1 MGNKEKMNLF
11 TISDLT
17 KEYGEGN
24 AKITA
29 LKKINLAVPESKFIV
44 ILGASGSGKSTLLNM
59 LGCMDSPTSGKI
71 KFYDADITEFTKRQM
86 TAFRRQNIGF
96 VFQSYNLLP
105 DLTALENVEFSTEL
119 AGLSRADAEHA
130 LHTVGLSDRMNH
142 YPAELSGG
150 EQQRVS
156 IARAIA
162 KNPKVLLC
170 DEPTGSLDFNT
181 GVMILDALK
190 QIHKNKQN
198 SVLLIT
204 HNQEIAKI
212 ADTVITLGSGEIL
225 KIFENASPLSP
236 SEVTW

>member
-1 MGNKEKMNLF
+1 MNLF
-11 TISDLT
+11 TISELS
-17 KEYGEGN
+17 KEYGEGG
-24 AKITA
+24 AKVVA
-29 LKKINLAVPESKFIV
+29 LNKISLTIPQSKFIV

-59 LGCMDSPTSGKI
+59 LGCMDRPSAGAIRFHDT
-71 KFYDADITEFTKRQM
+71 DITAFNKKQM
-86 TAFRRQNIGF
+86 TGFRGEHIGF

-119 AGLSRADAEHA
+119 SGLSRSEAETA
-130 LHTVGLSDRMNH
+130 LGMVGLTDRINH

-170 DEPTGSLDFNT
+170 DEPTGALDYNT
-181 GVMILDALK
+181 GIMVLDVLK
-190 QIHKNKQN
+190 QIHREKKT

-212 ADTVITLGSGEIL
+212 ADIVITLRSGEIL
-225 KIFENASPLSP
+225 SISENEAPLLP
-236 SEVTW
+236 AEVTW

>member
-1 MGNKEKMNLF
+1 MNLF
-11 TISDLT
+11 TITNLT

-24 AKITA
+24 AKVTA
-29 LKKINLAVPESKFIV
+29 LDAVNLMIPEGKFTV

-59 LGCMDSPTSGKI
+59 LGCMDRPTSGEI
-71 KFYDADITEFTKRQM
+71 KFHDTDITAFSKHKM
-86 TAFRRQNIGF
+86 THFRGENIGF

-119 AGLSRADAEHA
+119 AGLSRKDAESA
-130 LHTVGLSDRMNH
+130 LSAVGLAERINH

-170 DEPTGSLDFNT
+170 DEPTGALDFNT
-181 GVMILDALK
+181 GIMVLEALK
-190 QIHKNKQN
+190 KIHKERNS

-212 ADTVITLGSGEIL
+212 ADFVITLRSGEVQSITD
-225 KIFENASPLSP
+225 NSAPLSP

>member
-1 MGNKEKMNLF
+1 MNLF
-11 TISDLT
+11 TISNLT
-17 KEYGEGN
+17 KEYGEGG
-24 AKITA
+24 AKVVA
-29 LKKINLAVPESKFIV
+29 LNNIGLSIPAGRFIV

-59 LGCMDSPTSGKI
+59 LGCMDRPTAGTI
-71 KFYDADITEFTKRQM
+71 RFHDTDITAFNKRQM
-86 TAFRRQNIGF
+86 TAFRGEHIGF

-119 AGLSRADAEHA
+119 SGLTCAEAETA
-130 LHTVGLSDRMNH
+130 LRLVGLSDRINH

-170 DEPTGSLDFNT
+170 DEPTGALDFNT
-181 GVMILDALK
+181 GIMVLEVLK
-190 QIHKNKQN
+190 QIHRERKT

-212 ADTVITLGSGEIL
+212 ADMVITLRNGEIQAVSKNEL
-225 KIFENASPLSP
+225 PLSP
-236 SEVTW
+236 AEVTW

>member
-1 MGNKEKMNLF
+1 MNLF

-24 AKITA
+24 AKIIA
-29 LKKINLAVPESKFIV
+29 LKKIALTIPKEKFVV
-44 ILGASGSGKSTLLNM
+44 ILGASGSGKSTMLNM
-59 LGCMDSPTSGKI
+59 LGCMDKATSGTI
-71 KFYDADITEFTKRQM
+71 QFMGVETTTFNKRQM
-86 TAFRRQNIGF
+86 TALRSKHIGF

-119 AGLSRADAEHA
+119 TKLSRTEAENS
-130 LHTVGLSDRMNH
+130 LQMVGLSDRMNH

-162 KNPKVLLC
+162 KNPTVLLC
-170 DEPTGSLDFNT
+170 DEPTGALDFNT
-181 GVMILDALK
+181 GIMALEVIK
-190 QIHKNKQN
+190 QVHIEKKT
-198 SVLLIT
+198 SILLIT

-212 ADTVITLGSGEIL
+212 ADIVITMRSGEIL
-225 KIFENASPLSP
+225 SVSENKSPLPP
-236 SEVTW
+236 SEVMW

>member
-1 MGNKEKMNLF
+1 MNLF
-11 TISDLT
+11 TISDLA

-24 AKITA
+24 AKVTA
-29 LKKINLAVPESKFIV
+29 LKKINLSIPEGKFIA

-59 LGCMDSPTSGKI
+59 LGCMDTPTTGKI
-71 KFYDADITEFTKRQM
+71 LFHDKEITAFNKAQM
-86 TAFRRQNIGF
+86 TKFRGDNIGF

-105 DLTALENVEFSTEL
+105 DLTAVENVEFSTEL
-119 AGLSRADAEHA
+119 AGLTRAEAENA
-130 LHTVGLSDRMNH
+130 LRLVGLTDRMSH

-170 DEPTGSLDFNT
+170 DEPTGALDFNT
-181 GVMILDALK
+181 GIMVLEVLK
-190 QIHKNKQN
+190 QIHLERKT

-212 ADTVITLGSGEIL
+212 ADVVISLRSGDIQS
-225 KIFENASPLSP
+225 ITENASPVST
-236 SEVTW
+236 SELTW

>member
-1 MGNKEKMNLF
+1 MNLF
-11 TISDLT
+11 TILNLT
-17 KEYGEGN
+17 KEYGEGG
-24 AKITA
+24 AKVTA
-29 LKKINLAVPESKFIV
+29 LHRINISIPDGKFIT

-59 LGCMDSPTSGKI
+59 LGCMDRPTEGKI
-71 KFYDADITEFTKRQM
+71 KFYDTDITSYSKYQM
-86 TAFRRQNIGF
+86 TNFRGEHIGF

-119 AGLSRADAEHA
+119 AGLSCIEAETS
-130 LHTVGLSDRMNH
+130 LKLVGLSDRLNH

-170 DEPTGSLDFNT
+170 DEPTGALDFHT
-181 GVMILDALK
+181 GIMVLEVLK
-190 QIHKNKQN
+190 HIHRKKKN

-212 ADTVITLGSGEIL
+212 ADVVITLRSGEIHN
-225 KIFENASPLSP
+225 ISENAAPLSP
-236 SEVTW
+236 AEVTW

>member
-1 MGNKEKMNLF
+1 MNLF
-11 TISDLT
+11 AISGLS
-17 KEYGEGN
+17 KEYGEGG
-24 AKITA
+24 AKVAA
-29 LKKINLAVPESKFIV
+29 LNKVCLSIPAGKFIA

-59 LGCMDSPTSGKI
+59 LGCMDRPTSGTI
-71 KFYDADITEFTKRQM
+71 KFYESDITAFSKRQM
-86 TAFRRQNIGF
+86 TAFRGENIGF

-119 AGLSRADAEHA
+119 AGLSRADAETA
-130 LHTVGLSDRMNH
+130 LSLVGLADRINH

-170 DEPTGSLDFNT
+170 DEPTGALDFNT
-181 GVMILDALK
+181 GIMVLEVLK
-190 QIHKNKQN
+190 QIHKEKKT

-212 ADTVITLGSGEIL
+212 ADMVITLRSGEVQTIT
-225 KIFENASPLSP
+225 ENTAPLSP
-236 SEVTW
+236 AEVTW